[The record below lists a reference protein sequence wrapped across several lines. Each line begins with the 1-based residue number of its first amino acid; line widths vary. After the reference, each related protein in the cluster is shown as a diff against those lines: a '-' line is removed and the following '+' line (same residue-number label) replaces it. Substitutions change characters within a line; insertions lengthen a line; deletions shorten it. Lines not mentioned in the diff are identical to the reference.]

1 MSVKYWIFEQEA
13 LMPQQIE
20 AGSRW
25 RGLTRAET
33 ALFVRHNRCLP
44 ESACRRFVAVVAVA
58 VVVVVVAAVAVAVVV
73 VVAAAADGAALAV
86 AAAVVDEVG

>member
-58 VVVVVVAAVAVAVVV
+58 VVVVVAAVAVAVVV